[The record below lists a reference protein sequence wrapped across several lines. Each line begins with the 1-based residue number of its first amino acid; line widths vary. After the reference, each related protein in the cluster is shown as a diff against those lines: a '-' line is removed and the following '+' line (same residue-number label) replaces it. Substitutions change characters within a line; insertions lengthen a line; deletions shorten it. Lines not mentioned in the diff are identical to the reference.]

1 MSERLRRDQ
10 ARAWSDGADERERA
24 AARAAAARV
33 AADAASRAG
42 GPRDRTA
49 AELEAER
56 ELLEAE
62 RELRKAVATG
72 RDPETMAARRE
83 RRASA
88 GDAK

>member
-10 ARAWSDGADERERA
+10 ARAWSEGADERERA
-24 AARAAAARV
+24 AARAAAAR
-33 AADAASRAG
+33 AAAELAAA
-42 GPRDRTA
+42 PRVPTQ

-56 ELLEAE
+56 EVLAAE
-62 RELRKAVATG
+62 HELRKAVATG

-88 GDAK
+88 AGDAK